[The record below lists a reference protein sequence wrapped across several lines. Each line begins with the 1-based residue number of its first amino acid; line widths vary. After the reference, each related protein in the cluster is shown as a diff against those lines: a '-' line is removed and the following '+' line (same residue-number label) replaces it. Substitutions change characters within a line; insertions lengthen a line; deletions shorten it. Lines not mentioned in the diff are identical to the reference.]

1 MGCAGEPYGLCGRTG
16 NRQTKV
22 YPTLVLTGF
31 NTDIEHAGVVYHV
44 QTEDKGLD
52 TPLILTLVY
61 SGGAILASKRSPYD
75 DLISSGFEEPVLAE
89 RVNRQHKLICAA
101 VMAGRLSDL
110 KAMTEREAA
119 SRSGARTEPKSRTG
133 ELPASE
139 SGMTPDEPT
148 VIPIE
153 IVEAELVPFGAAADF
168 PMAEVYEVVA
178 EFARAETIER
188 SPIRLNLMDEHDLRG
203 GERVVLR
210 VQVFRGLEGNDV
222 IAGADVTVKVLG
234 STFKPLLFLSK
245 TGPNG
250 IATLRMQLPHFNT
263 GRAAILVRAVAEGYE
278 AEMRQIVRQG

>member
-1 MGCAGEPYGLCGRTG
+1 M
-16 NRQTKV
+16 
-22 YPTLVLTGF
+22 LTGF

-44 QTEDKGLD
+44 QTEDKGVE

-75 DLISSGFEEPVLAE
+75 DLITAGFEEPVLAE

-101 VMAGRLSDL
+101 VLAGRLSDL

-119 SRSGARTEPKSRTG
+119 TRHGARNETKSRTG
-133 ELPASE
+133 ELSPTMPGLKPELPA
-139 SGMTPDEPT
+139 

-153 IVEAELVPFGAAADF
+153 IVEAELVPFGTATEF
-168 PMAEVYEVVA
+168 PIDEVYEVVA

-188 SPIRLNLMDEHDLRG
+188 SPIRVKLIDDHDLRG

-210 VQVFRGLEGNDV
+210 VQVLRGLEGSDV
-222 IAGADVTVKVLG
+222 IAGADVSIKVLG
-234 STFKPLLFLSK
+234 SSFKPLLFLSK

-250 IATLRMQLPHFNT
+250 VATLRMQLPHFNT
-263 GRAAILVRAVAEGYE
+263 GRAAILVRANAEGHE
-278 AEMRQIVRQG
+278 AEMRQIIRQS